1 MYLLNVKNNFMP
13 KEIVDVKTGEALDK
27 DDEGN
32 TFLCESFE
40 NPETHVV
47 YTTRTLIVESE

>member
-1 MYLLNVKNNFMP
+1 MP
-13 KEIVDVKTGEALDK
+13 EEIVDVKTGWALDK

-47 YTTRTLIVESE
+47 YTTRTLIVESEL